1 MSFAT
6 DIKNEISDLRLSKSE
21 NIAEL
26 SAFIRNNG
34 HILNDSIMLY
44 TENMMIAKRIY
55 AIVKN
60 VYGIHCHMI
69 TRQNVAF
76 NKNNVYYIEIKEK
89 IDFILK
95 DLSVI
100 DEDNSFLD
108 FPKEYI
114 IGSEEEMKSYI
125 RGAFLS
131 KGSINDPKTSQY
143 HLEFL
148 FDKKYE
154 SVFVQRLLNHFNL
167 NSKILLRDTK
177 YMVYLKESEKIGDFL
192 KLIKAYKSVLYY
204 EDIRVLREQKNI
216 TNRLNNCEQANTEK
230 VIATGNN
237 QLKDIEDIEKIIGI
251 DILDD
256 KLKLVAEYRKKYPES
271 SLTELSEII
280 SIETQVPITKSGLNH
295 RFRKIKEIANDL
307 RKKKEKN

>member
-6 DIKNEISDLRLSKSE
+6 EVKNEISDLRLSKSE

-34 HILNDSIMLY
+34 HISDKEILLY

-60 VYGIHCHMI
+60 IYGIHCYM
-69 TRQNVAF
+69 TTKQNTAF
-76 NKNNVYYIEIKEK
+76 NKNNVYFIEIKDK
-89 IDFILK
+89 IDFILQ

-100 DEDNSFLD
+100 DENNNYLES
-108 FPKEYI
+108 PKEYI

-154 SVFVQRLLNHFNL
+154 SVFVQRLLNSFNL

-177 YMVYLKESEKIGDFL
+177 YMVYLKEAEKIGDFL
-192 KLIKAYKSVLYY
+192 KLIKAYKAVLYY
-204 EDIRVLREQKNI
+204 EDVRVLREQKNI

-230 VIATGNN
+230 IIATCNS
-237 QLKDIEDIEKIIGI
+237 QLKDIEDIENIIGI

-256 KLKLVAEYRKKYPES
+256 KLKIVAEYRKKYPES
-271 SLTELSEII
+271 SLVELSEIM
-280 SIETQVPITKSGLNH
+280 SLETDKPITKSGLNH
-295 RFRKIKEIANDL
+295 RFRKIKEIASRL
-307 RKKKEKN
+307 RKKTH

>member
-6 DIKNEISDLRLSKSE
+6 DVKNEISDLRLSKSE

-34 HILNDSIMLY
+34 HISNDSILLY
-44 TENMMIAKRIY
+44 RENMMIAKRVY

-60 VYGIHCHMI
+60 IYGIHSLM
-69 TRQNVAF
+69 TTKQNVAF

-95 DLSVI
+95 DLSVN
-100 DEDNSFLD
+100 DERGNLLD
-108 FPKEYI
+108 SPKDYI
-114 IGSEEEMKSYI
+114 VDSEEEMKAYI

-154 SVFVQRLLNHFNL
+154 SVFVQRLLNNFGL

-177 YMVYLKESEKIGDFL
+177 YMVYLKEAEKIADFL

-204 EDIRVLREQKNI
+204 EDVRVLREQKNI

-230 VIATGNN
+230 VIATCNN
-237 QLKDIEDIEKIIGI
+237 QLKDIDDIERIIGL

-256 KLKLVAEYRKKYPES
+256 KVKLVAEYRRKYPES
-271 SLTELSEII
+271 SLVELSEII
-280 SIETQVPITKSGLNH
+280 SLETQTPITKSGLNH
-295 RFRKIKEIANDL
+295 RFRKIKEIADRL
-307 RKKKEKN
+307 RKNEEKE

>member
-6 DIKNEISDLRLSKSE
+6 DVKNEISDLRLSKSE

-34 HILNDSIMLY
+34 HISNDEILLY
-44 TENMMIAKRIY
+44 TENMMIAKRVY

-60 VYGIHCHMI
+60 LYGIHCLM
-69 TRQNVAF
+69 TTKQNVAF

-89 IDFILK
+89 VDFILE
-95 DLSVI
+95 DLSVN
-100 DEDNSFLD
+100 DSAGNLLD
-108 FPKEYI
+108 APKDYI
-114 IGSEEEMKSYI
+114 VGAEEEMKAYI
-125 RGAFLS
+125 RGAFLA

-154 SVFVQRLLNHFNL
+154 SVFVQRLLNNFGL

-177 YMVYLKESEKIGDFL
+177 YMVYLKEAEKIADFL
-192 KLIKAYKSVLYY
+192 KLIKAFKSVLYY
-204 EDIRVLREQKNI
+204 EDVRVLREQKNI
-216 TNRLNNCEQANTEK
+216 TNRLNNCEQANIEK
-230 VIATGNN
+230 VIATCNN
-237 QLKDIEDIEKIIGI
+237 QLKDIEDIEEIIGI

-271 SLTELSEII
+271 SLIELSEII
-280 SIETQVPITKSGLNH
+280 SLETQTPITKSGLNH
-295 RFRKIKEIANDL
+295 RFRKIKEIAERL
-307 RKKKEKN
+307 RQKKEKN

>member
-6 DIKNEISDLRLSKSE
+6 DVKNEISDLRLSKSE

-34 HILNDSIMLY
+34 HILNNEILLY

-60 VYGIHCHMI
+60 IYGIHSHM
-69 TRQNVAF
+69 TTKQNVAF
-76 NKNNVYYIEIKEK
+76 NKNNVYYIQIKDK
-89 IDFILK
+89 IDFILL
-95 DLSVI
+95 DLSVL
-100 DEDNSFLD
+100 DENNNFLD
-108 FPKEYI
+108 SPKEYI
-114 IGSEEEMKSYI
+114 IGSEEEMKAYI

-154 SVFVQRLLNHFNL
+154 SVFIQRLLNHFNL

-177 YMVYLKESEKIGDFL
+177 YMVYIKEAEKIGDFL
-192 KLIKAYKSVLYY
+192 RLIKAVKSVLYY

-230 VIATGNN
+230 IITTCNN
-237 QLKDIEDIEKIIGI
+237 QLKDIEDIENIIGI
-251 DILDD
+251 GILDD
-256 KLKLVAEYRKKYPES
+256 KLQLVVEYRKKYPES
-271 SLTELSEII
+271 SLTELSEIM
-280 SIETQVPITKSGLNH
+280 SLETQIPITKSGLNH
-295 RFRKIKEIANDL
+295 RFRKIKEIAERL
-307 RKKKEKN
+307 RETQKK

>member
-6 DIKNEISDLRLSKSE
+6 DVKNEISDLRLSKSE

-34 HILNDSIMLY
+34 HISDTSILLY

-60 VYGIHCHMI
+60 IYGIHCHM
-69 TRQNVAF
+69 TTKQNVAF

-89 IDFILK
+89 LDFILK
-95 DLSVI
+95 DLSVV
-100 DEDNSFLD
+100 DEENNLLD
-108 FPKEYI
+108 APKDYI
-114 IGSEEEMKSYI
+114 IGSEEEMKAYI

-177 YMVYLKESEKIGDFL
+177 YMVYLKEAEKIGDFL
-192 KLIKAYKSVLYY
+192 KLIRAYKSVLYY

-216 TNRLNNCEQANTEK
+216 TNRLNNCEQANIEK
-230 VIATGNN
+230 TIATCNN
-237 QLKDIEDIEKIIGI
+237 QIKDIEDIEEIIGI

-280 SIETQVPITKSGLNH
+280 SLETQTTITKSGLNH
-295 RFRKIKEIANDL
+295 RFRKIKEIAEDL
-307 RKKKEKN
+307 RKKKKS

>member
-6 DIKNEISDLRLSKSE
+6 DVKNEISDLRLSKSE

-34 HILNDSIMLY
+34 HFSNNSILLY

-60 VYGIHCHMI
+60 VYGVLCNMT
-69 TRQNVAF
+69 TRQNMAF
-76 NKNNVYYIEIKEK
+76 NKNNVYYIEIKDKYE
-89 IDFILK
+89 FILE
-95 DLSVI
+95 DLSVL
-100 DEDNSFLD
+100 DENKNILD
-108 FPKEYI
+108 SPKEYI
-114 IGSEEEMKSYI
+114 IGSEEEMKAYI
-125 RGAFLS
+125 RGAFLA
-131 KGSINDPKTSQY
+131 KGSVNDPKTSQY

-167 NSKILLRDTK
+167 NSKIILRDTK

-204 EDIRVLREQKNI
+204 EDVRVLREQKNI
-216 TNRLNNCEQANTEK
+216 TNRLNNCEQANVDK
-230 VIATGNN
+230 IIATCNN
-237 QLKDIEDIEKIIGI
+237 QLKDIEDIENIIGI
-251 DILDD
+251 GILDE
-256 KLKLVAEYRKKYPES
+256 KLQQVAEYRKKYPES
-271 SLTELSEII
+271 SLTELSEIM
-280 SIETQVPITKSGLNH
+280 SLETQSSITKSGLNH
-295 RFRKIKEIANDL
+295 RFRKIKEIATRL
-307 RKKKEKN
+307 RERQSK

>member
-6 DIKNEISDLRLSKSE
+6 DVKNEISDLRLSKSE

-34 HILNDSIMLY
+34 HISKDSILLY
-44 TENMMIAKRIY
+44 TENMMIAKRVY

-60 VYGIHCHMI
+60 IYGIHSLM
-69 TRQNVAF
+69 TTKQNVAF

-95 DLSVI
+95 DLSVN
-100 DEDNSFLD
+100 DEKGNLLD
-108 FPKEYI
+108 SPKDYI
-114 IGSEEEMKSYI
+114 VDSEEEMKAYI

-154 SVFVQRLLNHFNL
+154 SVFVQRLLNNFGL

-177 YMVYLKESEKIGDFL
+177 YMVYLKEAEKIADFL

-204 EDIRVLREQKNI
+204 EDVRVLREQKNI

-230 VIATGNN
+230 VIATCNN
-237 QLKDIEDIEKIIGI
+237 QLKDIDDIERIIGL

-256 KLKLVAEYRKKYPES
+256 KVKLVAEYRRKYPES
-271 SLTELSEII
+271 SLVELSEII
-280 SIETQVPITKSGLNH
+280 SLETQTPITKSGLNH
-295 RFRKIKEIANDL
+295 RFRKIKEIADRL
-307 RKKKEKN
+307 RKNEEKE

>member
-6 DIKNEISDLRLSKSE
+6 DVKNEISDLRLSKSE

-34 HILNDSIMLY
+34 HISNDVILLY
-44 TENMMIAKRIY
+44 TENMMIAKRVY

-60 VYGIHCHMI
+60 IYGIHCHM
-69 TRQNVAF
+69 TTKQNVAF
-76 NKNNVYYIEIKEK
+76 NKNNVYYIEIKDK
-89 IDFILK
+89 VDFILE
-95 DLSVI
+95 DLSVK
-100 DEDNSFLD
+100 DSNGNLLD
-108 FPKEYI
+108 APKDYVVDA
-114 IGSEEEMKSYI
+114 EEEMKAYI
-125 RGAFLS
+125 RGAFLA

-154 SVFVQRLLNHFNL
+154 SVFVQRLLNNFGL

-177 YMVYLKESEKIGDFL
+177 YMVYLKEAEKIADFL
-192 KLIKAYKSVLYY
+192 KLIRAFKSVLYY
-204 EDIRVLREQKNI
+204 EDVRVLREQKNI

-230 VIATGNN
+230 VIATCNN
-237 QLKDIEDIEKIIGI
+237 QLKDIDDIDRIIGL

-256 KLKLVAEYRKKYPES
+256 KVKLVAEYRRKYPES
-271 SLTELSEII
+271 SLVELSEII
-280 SIETQVPITKSGLNH
+280 SLETQTPITKSGLNH
-295 RFRKIKEIANDL
+295 RFRKIKEIAERL
-307 RKKKEKN
+307 RKNAEKE